1 MGDNWKQAIFTPAHF
16 HADYPESCCCLSW
29 HGVPAELDTRA
40 WTNKK
45 WNGWHCPQAVRR
57 EIYPHMAQ
65 IQGKLQPLEKCSQ
78 FLHRKGVFYESMINA
93 TRVPFPFSATSPLWF
108 CLATVLKYYQNSL
121 QCLVEFISH
130 EWKYVME
137 NPPKKQAHIC
147 LCGGL
152 NQVHLHGSLDV
163 HLKIFSFQVFSKKQ
177 GYITSTASAHQR
189 PAVEGM

>member
-1 MGDNWKQAIFTPAHF
+1 MLVGDNWKQAIFTPAHF

-137 NPPKKQAHIC
+137 KPPKNKHTFAC
-147 LCGGL
+147 
-152 NQVHLHGSLDV
+152 VDD
-163 HLKIFSFQVFSKKQ
+163 
-177 GYITSTASAHQR
+177 
-189 PAVEGM
+189 